1 MQILLSLI
9 EIAIQMSKK
18 KKKNPEKNSNIWRK
32 KPTMINS
39 RRIRVESNN
48 LKACYFER
56 KIPIEL

>member
-9 EIAIQMSKK
+9 EIAIQMS
-18 KKKNPEKNSNIWRK
+18 KKNPEKNSNIWRK